1 MPADIEALAR
11 RVGLR
16 NIAYLLFMIVL
27 TLIGTLG
34 GQRVSF
40 LGGLVSMVFLLVNL
54 GALAR
59 AMGKR
64 LPTLPSAV
72 GVALALLCGA
82 TFMEIMMVQAGVTP

>member
-1 MPADIEALAR
+1 MPAGFEAFAR
-11 RVGLR
+11 RIGLR
-16 NIAYLLFMIVL
+16 NIAYLLFMVVL

-59 AMGKR
+59 AMGRR
-64 LPTLPSAV
+64 LPTLPSAL
-72 GVALALLCGA
+72 GVALALFCGA
-82 TFMEIMMVQAGVTP
+82 TFMEIMMAQAGITP